1 MRAMRDIGLAMA
13 GAVLLAWGADAAEF
27 KVAVMNLDAVLKES
41 PDAKAAENLL
51 QKQVEEYEA
60 DQKESMGELEK
71 LKKEFDTVRKEA
83 ANKALSQE
91 ERERKADA
99 ADAKLS
105 ALRDKD
111 RQMQELRS
119 KRQKDLTE
127 QSMRMRKRVVGK
139 IRGMVKEY
147 AEKKGYSLVL
157 DSSAGAMTGGDV
169 VLYAPEK
176 TDITEDLK
184 KVVAEAGASKPG
196 KDE

>member
-1 MRAMRDIGLAMA
+1 MKMMREMGLMV
-13 GAVLLAWGADAAEF
+13 AVAILLAWSAGAAEF

-51 QKQVEEYEA
+51 QRQVEEYEA

-139 IRGMVKEY
+139 IRGMIKEY